1 MDKVISQDGTAIAYD
16 RIGQG
21 PAMILIGAGPTDR
34 SANAPLAELLAK
46 DLTVYNYDRRGR
58 GDSGDTAP
66 YAVDREF
73 EDIEALI
80 TAAGGSAH
88 LYGTSGGGIIALEAA
103 ARGLAVD
110 RLAVW
115 EVPYILPG
123 TRTPVPADYREQLV
137 ALLAEGRRG
146 DMCELF
152 LTAAVGIPAEFV
164 APMRD
169 FPGWPAMEAVAHT
182 LIYDATITGDFSLP
196 ADRLTGVTA
205 PTLVIDG
212 ETIPWISSTAQAVAD
227 LLPDVR
233 RATLTGQPHNVA
245 PEAIAPALAAF
256 FTEATA

>member
-16 RIGQG
+16 RIGRG

-34 SANAPLAELLAK
+34 STNASLAELLAK

-66 YAVDREF
+66 YAVDREY

-88 LYGTSGGGIIALEAA
+88 LYGTSGGGILALEAA

-110 RLAVW
+110 RVAVW

-137 ALLAEGRRG
+137 ALLAEDRRG

-212 ETIPWISSTAQAVAD
+212 ETIPWISSTARAVAD

-233 RATLTGQPHNVA
+233 RATLTGQPHNVD
-245 PEAIAPALAAF
+245 PEAIAPVLAAF
-256 FTEATA
+256 FTEAAA